1 MPRLKA
7 ISLQIRF
14 LLLGLS
20 LLSVL
25 SLDKREVAIY
35 LEKPAKE
42 QTVKASPDQLIIKEK
57 VSFEAV
63 TSFIVL
69 PDAIFPDLI
78 SFDFSLA
85 PSARQFITFAVPVA
99 STSFQRLL
107 ATSIS
112 PNAPWVFTPF
122 PLAFSVSAESK
133 IQYFRL
139 LVAAIPGGK
148 ISISENPDTWYL
160 LPDTLSRFQF

>member
-1 MPRLKA
+1 MPRLKY

-14 LLLGLS
+14 LLLGLT

-35 LEKPAKE
+35 LEKPATAKTFKAAPE
-42 QTVKASPDQLIIKEK
+42 QCVVKEK

-69 PDAIFPDLI
+69 PEAIIPSLI
-78 SFDFSLA
+78 SFDFTPLPA
-85 PSARQFITFAVPVA
+85 AKQFFTFAVPVL
-99 STSFQRLL
+99 TPLFKRLL

-112 PNAPWVFTPF
+112 PNAP
-122 PLAFSVSAESK
+122 
-133 IQYFRL
+133 
-139 LVAAIPGGK
+139 
-148 ISISENPDTWYL
+148 
-160 LPDTLSRFQF
+160 

>member
-35 LEKPAKE
+35 LEEPLTE
-42 QTVKASPDQLIIKEK
+42 QTIKASAKQCVVKEK

-63 TSFIVL
+63 TSYLVL
-69 PDAIFPDLI
+69 PEAIFPDLF

-85 PSARQFITFAVPVA
+85 PATSPFVAFAVPVVG
-99 STSFQRLL
+99 TSFQRLL
-107 ATSIS
+107 VTSIS
-112 PNAPWVFTPF
+112 PNAP
-122 PLAFSVSAESK
+122 
-133 IQYFRL
+133 
-139 LVAAIPGGK
+139 
-148 ISISENPDTWYL
+148 
-160 LPDTLSRFQF
+160 

>member
-7 ISLQIRF
+7 ISLQLRF
-14 LLLGLS
+14 LLLGLT

-35 LEKPAKE
+35 LKKPAQEK
-42 QTVKASPDQLIIKEK
+42 TIKAAPDQLVIKEK

-69 PDAIFPDLI
+69 PDAIFPDFF
-78 SFDFSLA
+78 SFDFA
-85 PSARQFITFAVPVA
+85 ITPATPAFATFAVPVL
-99 STSFQRLL
+99 TPLFKRLL

-112 PNAPWVFTPF
+112 PNAP
-122 PLAFSVSAESK
+122 
-133 IQYFRL
+133 
-139 LVAAIPGGK
+139 
-148 ISISENPDTWYL
+148 
-160 LPDTLSRFQF
+160 